1 MMMFFD
7 FLTINNDY
15 IFDNDYF
22 FYFFW
27 TTMIIFDNGY
37 FFGQRYNGDFF
48 FAPRPRHATTT
59 DGEVVVAQSF
69 RHAGTA
75 VLAERRVVAPEGTVF
90 RRCGVFLDRQF
101 EGNGTTL
108 TTALRGILYTVV
120 GT

>member
-37 FFGQRYNGDFF
+37 FFGQRYNGAFF
-48 FAPRPRHATTT
+48 FARPRHATTT

-108 TTALRGILYTVV
+108 TAALRGILHTVV